1 MRTTIAAAIAL
12 LAGTPALAH
21 RLDEYLQ
28 GTILSV
34 EKDAVQGQIT
44 LTPGVAV
51 FPILLADFD
60 TDGDGAISETE
71 QRAYAGRVLHDV
83 SLRID
88 GRYLQPRL
96 LSIQFPAIGEM
107 KEGRG
112 EIRLEFTADL
122 PDGGP
127 YRRLVLENHHQSRI
141 AAYQVNCLVPRDPD
155 IRITAQNRNYQQS
168 FYQLDYAQPGVRS
181 AAMPFAWWPGDG
193 GWLGA
198 VALLL
203 LARFAL
209 LWRQRAREVSSLL
222 SRPPTPSSAFS
233 STCTNH
239 RR

>member
-1 MRTTIAAAIAL
+1 MRTTVAAAAIVL
-12 LAGTPALAH
+12 LGAPALAH

-34 EKDAVQGQIT
+34 EKNAVQGQMT

-60 TDGDGAISETE
+60 TDGDGVISETE
-71 QRAYAGRVLHDV
+71 QRAYAERVLGDV

-88 GRYLQPRL
+88 GHRLQPRL

-112 EIRLEFTADL
+112 EIQLEFSADL

-127 YRRLVLENHHQSRI
+127 HRRLVLENHHQSRI

-155 IRITAQNRNYQQS
+155 LRITGQNRNYQQS
-168 FYQLDYAQPGVRS
+168 FYQLDYEQPGVRS
-181 AAMPFAWWPGDG
+181 AAMFFAWRPGDQ

-209 LWRQRAREVSSLL
+209 LWRQRARKASRLL
-222 SRPPTPSSAFS
+222 
-233 STCTNH
+233 
-239 RR
+239 